1 MIVAMKKITE
11 KTAPQPSRMVMLIS
25 RNKTL
30 KGKEDAAAKENGEI
44 DADKEERK
52 FIEVMSPQ
60 NEKTLIPK
68 RKTGL

>member
-1 MIVAMKKITE
+1 MKITE

-52 FIEVMSPQ
+52 FIEVMSPE